1 MWRTLFMAFGLYIF
15 LLGAQC
21 LVVDKFVMKSR
32 TPAAPSTTNWLGQTE
47 KAQGTQREFVP
58 TEWAPWSF
66 MSGGS
71 VLWLYAVAISGRMK
85 K

>member
-1 MWRTLFMAFGLYIF
+1 MWRTLFMAFGVYVF

-21 LVVDKFVMKSR
+21 LVVDKFVLKSR
-32 TPAAPSTTNWLGQTE
+32 VPAVQTNWLGQTE
-47 KAQGTQREFVP
+47 KALGPQREFSP
-58 TEWAPWSF
+58 SEWAPWSF

-71 VLWLYAVAISGRMK
+71 VIWLYAVAISNRMK

>member
-1 MWRTLFMAFGLYIF
+1 MWRTLFMAFGVYVF

-21 LVVDKFVMKSR
+21 LVVEKFVMKSR
-32 TPAAPSTTNWLGQTE
+32 VPSTPTANWLGQTE
-47 KAQGTQREFVP
+47 KPQGPQREYVP

>member
-1 MWRTLFMAFGLYIF
+1 MWRTLFMAFGVFVF

-32 TPAAPSTTNWLGQTE
+32 VPAVQTNWLGQTE
-47 KAQGTQREFVP
+47 KGQGPQREFVP
-58 TEWAPWSF
+58 SEWAPWSF

-71 VLWLYAVAISGRMK
+71 VLWLYAVAISNKMK

>member
-1 MWRTLFMAFGLYIF
+1 MWRTLFMAFGIYVF

-21 LVVDKFVMKSR
+21 LVVDKFVLKSR
-32 TPAAPSTTNWLGQTE
+32 VPAAQTTNWLGSTE
-47 KAQGTQREFVP
+47 KAQAPQREFVP

-71 VLWLYAVAISGRMK
+71 VLWLYAVAISSRMK

>member
-1 MWRTLFMAFGLYIF
+1 MWRTLFMAFGVYVF

-21 LVVDKFVMKSR
+21 LVVEKFVMKSR
-32 TPAAPSTTNWLGQTE
+32 LPTAQTNWLGQTE
-47 KAQGTQREFVP
+47 TTAGPQREYAP

-66 MSGGS
+66 MSGGA
-71 VLWLYAVAISGRMK
+71 VVWLYAVAISNKMK

>member
-1 MWRTLFMAFGLYIF
+1 MWRTLFTAFGVFVF

-21 LVVDKFVMKSR
+21 LVIDKFVMRSR
-32 TPAAPSTTNWLGQTE
+32 VTTVTTNWMGNPETTT
-47 KAQGTQREFVP
+47 GPQREFVP

-66 MSGGS
+66 MSGGA
-71 VLWLYAVAISGRMK
+71 VVCLYAVAISNKMK